1 MTVPPRYFRKRD
13 TIITLGMKITSNK
26 KTVVVREYRLEVG
39 TVQVFDNYMVASFD
53 EGATITLERTYQIIG
68 ISEIHF
74 RDKDFGYISLRKNSY
89 AIDPTVYNYL
99 RGLDNLK
106 AFAIVSKKEIDMH
119 NFNIEKMFYKKPM
132 EFFIEF
138 DNALDWVLKR
148 IKPKKGRNS
157 A

>member
-1 MTVPPRYFRKRD
+1 
-13 TIITLGMKITSNK
+13 MKITSKK
-26 KTVVVREYRLEVG
+26 KTVVVREYQLDIG
-39 TVQVFDNYMVASFD
+39 TVQVFKDYMVASFN
-53 EGATITLERTYQIIG
+53 ESTTITLERAYQMIG

-74 RDKDFGYISLRKNSY
+74 RDKDFGYISLRQNSY

-99 RGLDNLK
+99 RGMDNLK

-138 DNALDWVLKR
+138 DNALAWIQKKLKR
-148 IKPKKGRNS
+148 KK
-157 A
+157 